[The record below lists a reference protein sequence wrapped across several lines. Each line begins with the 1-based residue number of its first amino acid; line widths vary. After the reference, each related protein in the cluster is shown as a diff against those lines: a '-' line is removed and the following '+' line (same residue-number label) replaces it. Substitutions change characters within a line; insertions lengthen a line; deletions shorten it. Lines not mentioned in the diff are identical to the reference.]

1 MDKTTVYEML
11 GFVLA
16 FLGIGIGCFA
26 IHFGIRHD
34 KYKREL
40 EHKERMRALEL
51 GQSLPGDAAWLSPAR
66 LSLLLVG
73 GVPIGIFA
81 FASFATVQIGFHSD
95 FWIAAAIVGLGS
107 VVCGSVLAALSSART
122 DQSYPSAELALK
134 PQIADDAYDVVSAR
148 G

>member
-16 FLGIGIGCFA
+16 FLGIGIAYFA
-26 IHFGIRHD
+26 IHLGIRHD
-34 KYKREL
+34 RYKREL

-51 GQSLPGDAAWLSPAR
+51 GRSLPGDAAWLSPAT
-66 LSLLLVG
+66 LALMIAG

-81 FASFATVQIGFHSD
+81 CASVATVQAGFHAD
-95 FWIAAAIVGLGS
+95 VWIAAAIAGLGS
-107 VVCGSVLAALSSART
+107 VVCGTVLAALSSART
-122 DQSYPSAELALK
+122 DRAHQPAELALK
-134 PQIADDAYDVVSAR
+134 PEIADDAYDVVSAR

>member
-16 FLGIGIGCFA
+16 FLGIGIGYLA
-26 IHFGIRHD
+26 IYLGIRHD
-34 KYKREL
+34 KYKRDL

-51 GQSLPGDAAWLSPAR
+51 GRSLPGDSPWLSPAR
-66 LSLLLVG
+66 LGLLLCA

-81 FASFATVQIGFHSD
+81 FASFATVQVGFHQD
-95 FWIAAAIVGLGS
+95 FWIAAAMVGLGS
-107 VVCGSVLAALSSART
+107 VICGTVLSALSFART
-122 DQSYPSAELALK
+122 DRTLHLAEYAPKPELAE
-134 PQIADDAYDVVSAR
+134 DAYDVVSSR